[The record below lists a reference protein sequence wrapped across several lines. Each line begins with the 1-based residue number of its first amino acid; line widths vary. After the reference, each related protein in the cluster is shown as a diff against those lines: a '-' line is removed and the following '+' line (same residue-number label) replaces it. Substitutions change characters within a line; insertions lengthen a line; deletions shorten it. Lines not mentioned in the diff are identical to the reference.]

1 MSDNPD
7 PKDETPANDPANPAA
22 DAATGADAA
31 SGDVATEP
39 KTDTPAGDKSGEGD
53 SMGMDQIEQ
62 LLSEASGSLD
72 QAAGKG
78 VSTTADAQPYNL
90 NDLSPTAGDGVKQP
104 IDILGEVELDL
115 RIELG
120 RTQMQLEEVLQLRSG
135 SVVAL
140 DKLAGDPVDVYVNG
154 RLVARGEVLVMNDN
168 FCVRVTELVGA

>member
-1 MSDNPD
+1 VTETPD
-7 PKDETPANDPANPAA
+7 PTNAHDDAVAPDIATSNQGGAA
-22 DAATGADAA
+22 
-31 SGDVATEP
+31 P
-39 KTDTPAGDKSGEGD
+39 KSGNLAD
-53 SMGMDQIEQ
+53 SLGMDQIEQ

-72 QAAGKG
+72 KAAGQG
-78 VSTTADAQPYNL
+78 VSTTAEAKPYSLDNL
-90 NDLSPTAGDGVKQP
+90 TPTPGHGSRQA
-104 IDILGEVELDL
+104 IDMLGEVELDL